1 MRKGIK
7 GYNSRNDE
15 PDFGIIIEGKSRNKV
30 YKLMEFFKNLYLKAM
45 LDLDLAGVITFHDRE
60 LIDWSVGEGK
70 PFASFGALGEFYGF
84 YPAEISN
91 IRSGVRKMKSKR
103 IRAMIN
109 KLETIKR
116 GS

>member
-1 MRKGIK
+1 MKKGIDLALK
-7 GYNSRNDE
+7 QANKL
-15 PDFGIIIEGKSRNKV
+15 IES
-30 YKLMEFFKNLYLKAM
+30 FKNLYLKAM

-70 PFASFGALGEFYGF
+70 PYASFGALGEFYGF

-103 IRAMIN
+103 IRTMIN
-109 KLETIKR
+109 KLEILKRDNHEKQRTI
-116 GS
+116 